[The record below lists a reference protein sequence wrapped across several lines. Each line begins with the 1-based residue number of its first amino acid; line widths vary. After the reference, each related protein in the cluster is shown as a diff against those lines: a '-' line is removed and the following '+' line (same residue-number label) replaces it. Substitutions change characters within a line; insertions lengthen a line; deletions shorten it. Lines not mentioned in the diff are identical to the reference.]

1 MYFDVVMPVALFFV
15 TLVGVFLND
24 KVETKLKGVFEEK
37 EMSGWNAVVLV
48 AAISIT
54 VSLVVFVPQVAI
66 MAIFLLAYS
75 MVLFIFGYLF
85 SDMKRRKAQLFSGA
99 FLGLSLVTA
108 VASLFNIGVN
118 WIFAYG
124 AIAFFAFFAFSL
136 VTLLYDDDR
145 PVKGQRW
152 YLAVMPP
159 ALFIL
164 LYVFFS
170 RTPAWF
176 PYLLDSYGIVFA
188 VLIILYLGSLF
199 SWKASL
205 VFIGLL
211 TVMDTILVLFTGTM
225 VSAARQVSGLRL
237 PVLVTL
243 PTLPGIATQFGT
255 LYVSLGLGDFFFAG
269 LIGIQTMKK
278 FGRNSAIAALVGM
291 TVSFFIFETVML
303 NYEIMA
309 LPGTLMIVCGWLP
322 VAIWKTL
329 KHKTNNASTN

>member
-1 MYFDVVMPVALFFV
+1 MYFDVVMPVALFLI
-15 TLVGVFLND
+15 TLAGIFLND
-24 KVETKLKGVFEEK
+24 QVEATLTGVVEEK
-37 EMSGWNAVVLV
+37 EFSGWNAVGLV
-48 AAISIT
+48 ASISVT

-66 MAIFLLAYS
+66 MTIFLFAYS

-85 SDMKRRKAQLFSGA
+85 SGMQKRRAQLFSGA
-99 FLGLSLVTA
+99 FLALSLITA
-108 VASLFNIGVN
+108 AASLFNVSTNG
-118 WIFAYG
+118 IFVYG
-124 AIAFFAFFAFSL
+124 AIAFFGLFAYSF
-136 VTLLYDDDR
+136 VTILYDADR
-145 PVKGQRW
+145 PSKSQRW

-176 PYLLDSYGIVFA
+176 PYLLDLYAVVFA

-211 TVMDTILVLFTGTM
+211 TVMDTILVLVTGTM

-237 PVLVTL
+237 PVLITL
-243 PTLPGIATQFGT
+243 PTLPAIATQFGT

-278 FGRNSAIAALVGM
+278 FGRNSAIIALVGM
-291 TVSFFIFETVML
+291 TISFFVFETVML

-309 LPGTLMIVCGWLP
+309 LPGTVMIVCGWLP
-322 VAIWKTL
+322 VAIWNVL
-329 KHKTNNASTN
+329 KHRTSDTSKT